1 MQIPNSPFSTENS
14 INFPFIEDNIYV
26 TSNLSSGDEIFN
38 FEPNISDMDENE
50 NIDALLYFI
59 NPNRNNNCRINF
71 RIELLKKKRG
81 KKRKKGSKKAEH
93 TSWNIDNIIVKVQTH
108 FLNFVISFLNDCV
121 HSFPNLRNQNIKFL
135 KFDRR
140 EKNKVSKE
148 QMNKMKNSTIKDLLE
163 KVNISREYKQYD
175 KNTNKKN
182 LDALIKESCYLSE
195 NEFTK
200 KNWFQQI
207 FDMKFLDL
215 FSYYYNNE
223 QPLQEIKIFGKK
235 IILSKKTESFIAL
248 LQKYEIMEDK
258 IVKYTKEIYF
268 DDVN

>member
-1 MQIPNSPFSTENS
+1 MKSEKQLSIFGKQKSTKVLQIFAFQKIAS
-14 INFPFIEDNIYV
+14 V
-26 TSNLSSGDEIFN
+26 
-38 FEPNISDMDENE
+38 
-50 NIDALLYFI
+50 IDAEA
-59 NPNRNNNCRINF
+59 P
-71 RIELLKKKRG
+71 
-81 KKRKKGSKKAEH
+81 KGSFASI
-93 TSWNIDNIIVKVQTH
+93 TDAIGP
-108 FLNFVISFLNDCV
+108 DCWT
-121 HSFPNLRNQNIKFL
+121 NYIKFL

-163 KVNISREYKQYD
+163 KVNISRKYKQYD

-235 IILSKKTESFIAL
+235 IILSKNTESFIAL

>member
-1 MQIPNSPFSTENS
+1 MKSEKQLSIFGKQKSTKVFQIFAFQKIASEIDAETPKG
-14 INFPFIEDNIYV
+14 
-26 TSNLSSGDEIFN
+26 SSA
-38 FEPNISDMDENE
+38 PISDAIGPD
-50 NIDALLYFI
+50 
-59 NPNRNNNCRINF
+59 C
-71 RIELLKKKRG
+71 
-81 KKRKKGSKKAEH
+81 
-93 TSWNIDNIIVKVQTH
+93 WTH
-108 FLNFVISFLNDCV
+108 Y
-121 HSFPNLRNQNIKFL
+121 IKFL

-163 KVNISREYKQYD
+163 KVNISRKYKQYD

-235 IILSKKTESFIAL
+235 IILSKNTESFIAL

>member
-1 MQIPNSPFSTENS
+1 
-14 INFPFIEDNIYV
+14 
-26 TSNLSSGDEIFN
+26 
-38 FEPNISDMDENE
+38 
-50 NIDALLYFI
+50 
-59 NPNRNNNCRINF
+59 
-71 RIELLKKKRG
+71 
-81 KKRKKGSKKAEH
+81 
-93 TSWNIDNIIVKVQTH
+93 
-108 FLNFVISFLNDCV
+108 
-121 HSFPNLRNQNIKFL
+121 
-135 KFDRR
+135 
-140 EKNKVSKE
+140 
-148 QMNKMKNSTIKDLLE
+148 MNKMKNSTIKDLLE
-163 KVNISREYKQYD
+163 KVNISRKYKQYD

-223 QPLQEIKIFGKK
+223 QPLQEIKIFEKK
-235 IILSKKTESFIAL
+235 IILSKNTESFIAL

>member
-1 MQIPNSPFSTENS
+1 MKSEKQLSIFGKQKSTKVLQIFAFQKIAS
-14 INFPFIEDNIYV
+14 V
-26 TSNLSSGDEIFN
+26 
-38 FEPNISDMDENE
+38 
-50 NIDALLYFI
+50 IDAEA
-59 NPNRNNNCRINF
+59 P
-71 RIELLKKKRG
+71 
-81 KKRKKGSKKAEH
+81 KGSFASI
-93 TSWNIDNIIVKVQTH
+93 TDAIGPDCWTH
-108 FLNFVISFLNDCV
+108 Y
-121 HSFPNLRNQNIKFL
+121 IKFL

-163 KVNISREYKQYD
+163 NVKISKKYKQYNED
-175 KNTNKKN
+175 TNKKN
-182 LDALIKESCYLSE
+182 LDALIKEP
-195 NEFTK
+195 
-200 KNWFQQI
+200 WFQQI

-215 FSYYYNNE
+215 FVYYYNNE

-235 IILSKKTESFIAL
+235 IILSKNTESFIAL